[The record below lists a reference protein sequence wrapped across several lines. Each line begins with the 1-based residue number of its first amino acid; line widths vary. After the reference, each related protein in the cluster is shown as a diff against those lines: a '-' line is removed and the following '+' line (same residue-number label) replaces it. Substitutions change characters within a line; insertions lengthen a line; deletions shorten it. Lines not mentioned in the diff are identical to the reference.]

1 MPIAISLRCQV
12 ITLYFLAIAIGLT
25 GCYSDA
31 DRGKRDRGPF
41 RIQILDDTTKAPI
54 PGGFIMISSYTD
66 RTVWIN
72 YKIERGP
79 WGLFRT
85 DNTGTVVVPSD
96 ITQHGRLDISVW
108 APTYSAEQ
116 YNRFSLRPKDRS
128 TPLDYLRNRDDV
140 DNHTQVQLDSS
151 KAAVITLKRLI
162 PGSTVEYA
170 NVVKWIISGRQE
182 WLRAVQ
188 DPSSGFFPHSNQEQN
203 VITDYDGTLLK
214 ELTKLTEEA
223 KVHDSKIKVGYTD
236 RGAFRIRVLD
246 NDLKSR
252 VSGAVVLTTS
262 LTFMSSVLSNW
273 DEKGPIFLQLSDK
286 DGEIEI
292 PAELNKESDLQITI
306 WAKGYRSIATRRTHW
321 VCAPQPFRERFVP
334 NCVVPANNQI
344 SISEQSIK
352 RVELN
357 NKADREVSLREIS
370 ALKEKI
376 LSLREQIKSGKA
388 VEYTGSRLFDL
399 FVTRSIGEAED
410 VLNGA
415 AEIQVVQ

>member
-140 DNHTQVQLDSS
+140 DNHTQVQLASS
-151 KAAVITLKRLI
+151 KAAVITLKRLL
-162 PGSTVEYA
+162 PG
-170 NVVKWIISGRQE
+170 
-182 WLRAVQ
+182 
-188 DPSSGFFPHSNQEQN
+188 
-203 VITDYDGTLLK
+203 
-214 ELTKLTEEA
+214 
-223 KVHDSKIKVGYTD
+223 
-236 RGAFRIRVLD
+236 
-246 NDLKSR
+246 
-252 VSGAVVLTTS
+252 
-262 LTFMSSVLSNW
+262 
-273 DEKGPIFLQLSDK
+273 
-286 DGEIEI
+286 
-292 PAELNKESDLQITI
+292 
-306 WAKGYRSIATRRTHW
+306 
-321 VCAPQPFRERFVP
+321 
-334 NCVVPANNQI
+334 
-344 SISEQSIK
+344 
-352 RVELN
+352 
-357 NKADREVSLREIS
+357 
-370 ALKEKI
+370 
-376 LSLREQIKSGKA
+376 
-388 VEYTGSRLFDL
+388 
-399 FVTRSIGEAED
+399 
-410 VLNGA
+410 
-415 AEIQVVQ
+415 